1 MLTWGNTSDRSMLT
15 VEPVERREVS
25 AAEDR
30 ESHVSG
36 DSNVLTLW
44 CEIAITDS
52 ELSAWE
58 ALEADAWLCGGCL
71 TDAEVAAI
79 GDDAM
84 EMAER
89 DRCVRCGRDRSGQ
102 RITEEEL
109 DNWIVTSDGRNIC
122 AGCQIPEDQIA
133 DTERTIADLD
143 QLGVIQRGGT
153 PMPRKRSL
161 TTTLLSRTAQQQRQ
175 SRLTWPC
182 RLRKA
187 RGASEDLTARAWVPL
202 GGS

>member
-1 MLTWGNTSDRSMLT
+1 
-15 VEPVERREVS
+15 
-25 AAEDR
+25 
-30 ESHVSG
+30 
-36 DSNVLTLW
+36 LW

-122 AGCQIPEDQIA
+122 AACQIPEDQIA

-143 QLGVIQRGGT
+143 QFGVIQRGGT

-161 TTTLLSRTAQQQRQ
+161 TPPPSTEPHGSATTSEPPHVALPPTQGAWCVGRPNNKSMGATGRF
-175 SRLTWPC
+175 
-182 RLRKA
+182 LRMFELK
-187 RGASEDLTARAWVPL
+187 
-202 GGS
+202 

>member
-1 MLTWGNTSDRSMLT
+1 MLT
-15 VEPVERREVS
+15 VETVERREVG

-30 ESHVSG
+30 ESHMG
-36 DSNVLTLW
+36 GETATCLR
-44 CEIAITDS
+44 CGREIAITDS

>member
-1 MLTWGNTSDRSMLT
+1 MLT
-15 VEPVERREVS
+15 VETVERREVS

-36 DSNVLTLW
+36 ETATYLRCDR
-44 CEIAITDS
+44 EIAITDS

-58 ALEADAWLCGGCL
+58 VLEADAWLCGGCL

-102 RITEEEL
+102 GITEEEL

-161 TTTLLSRTAQQQRQ
+161 TTTLYRAARLSNNVRAA
-175 SRLTWPC
+175 SRGPAAY
-182 RLRKA
+182 A
-187 RGASEDLTARAWVPL
+187 RRVVRGKT
-202 GGS
+202 